1 MLIIKRNP
9 HLIVSVL
16 LFGCG
21 GIALWSNVTPL
32 AGSLFGAGGAL
43 LGTWITEFH
52 KRRTDL
58 EEKARREI
66 DAAAA
71 LAPELLR
78 TVERTQYILDR
89 ATVNFVCESSENGV
103 TPNDLQ
109 ADFRPY
115 LPTLYPNTPLMR
127 DISGDKAIAL
137 IRYYDSLNELSNFVN
152 DWWQREGQLAVNV
165 FNGLMHAAEK
175 SIRLGII
182 CIQKLDLEASFP
194 PPHESWGTL
203 TSRLEKSLGSAAKSR
218 EFHMERAERSQA
230 STCFRSY

>member
-9 HLIVSVL
+9 HLFVSAL
-16 LFGCG
+16 LFGGG
-21 GIALWSNVTPL
+21 GIALWSNITPL

-43 LGTWITEFH
+43 LGTWITELH
-52 KRRTDL
+52 KRRTDS
-58 EEKARREI
+58 EEKAKKET

-78 TVERTQYILDR
+78 TIERTQYILDR
-89 ATVNFVCESSENGV
+89 AVANFSSASAEDGEM
-103 TPNDLQ
+103 PSDLQ

-127 DISGDKAIAL
+127 DLSGDKAIAL

-152 DWWQREGQLAVNV
+152 DWWQREGQLVVNV

-175 SIRLGII
+175 SIRLGMI
-182 CIQKLDLEASFP
+182 CVQKLDLEASFP
-194 PPHESWGTL
+194 PTYESWDTL
-203 TSRLEKSLGSAAKSR
+203 TSRLEKSLDRAAKSR
-218 EFHMERAERSQA
+218 ELHVQRFERSQA
-230 STCFRSY
+230 STRLRTY